1 MSEQKSPH
9 THTGT
14 TSDNNLERIREI
26 LFGQQ
31 VEELDGR
38 LNRIQK
44 QFNEDLQQLRTDTT
58 RQLENMASQLR
69 EEMGKIADSLDDEK
83 HIRGEMANLFAD
95 ISILLKGKP
104 NT

>member
-14 TSDNNLERIREI
+14 TNHNNLERIREI

-31 VEELDGR
+31 MEELDGR
-38 LNRIQK
+38 LNRVEK
-44 QFNEDLQQLRTDTT
+44 QFNEDLQQLRRDTAQ
-58 RQLENMASQLR
+58 QLEKLASQLR
-69 EEMGKIADSLDDEK
+69 EEMGRIADRLDDK
-83 HIRGEMANLFAD
+83 NRARGEMADLFAD